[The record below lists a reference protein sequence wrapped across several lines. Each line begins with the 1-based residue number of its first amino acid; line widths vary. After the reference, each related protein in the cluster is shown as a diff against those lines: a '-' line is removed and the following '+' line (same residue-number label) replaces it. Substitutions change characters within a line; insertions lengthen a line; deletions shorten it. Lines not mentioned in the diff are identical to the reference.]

1 MIILLYVLIGLSVVA
16 FYVYYQQQNHKKTI
30 GGPISKPKI
39 LWLGYAIFNYFIFSI
54 WQYVQLPME
63 HAFRPIFMVL
73 LGLFYGRFVVQAI
86 LMFWLKKWQPP
97 MGMAYNL
104 LCISIL
110 SVLLMKF
117 FKTNSIEMIAD
128 NYIKLLLYI
137 IGILLTLAMDT
148 YYAYSFFKIVG
159 RETMGAQAIWYAS
172 DEDPQFIRINR
183 ITKYLNFFFY
193 VFTLCI
199 IILYSI

>member
-1 MIILLYVLIGLSVVA
+1 
-16 FYVYYQQQNHKKTI
+16 
-30 GGPISKPKI
+30 KPKI

-54 WQYVQLPME
+54 WQYVQLPIS
-63 HAFRPIFMVL
+63 HVFRPLFMVL
-73 LGLFYGRFVVQAI
+73 LGFFYGRFVVQAI

-104 LCISIL
+104 LCISVL
-110 SVLLMKF
+110 SLFIMKI
-117 FKTNSIEMIAD
+117 FKTNSIEIIVD
-128 NYIKLLLYI
+128 HSVKLLFYI
-137 IGILLTLAMDT
+137 IGILLTLVTDT

-172 DEDPQFIRINR
+172 DEDPQFRRINR
-183 ITKYLNFFFY
+183 ITKYLNCFFY
-193 VFTLCI
+193 TLTFYI

>member
-1 MIILLYVLIGLSVVA
+1 MILLLYLLIALSIFA
-16 FYVYYQQQNHKKTI
+16 FYGYYRQQNHKKTI

-54 WQYVQLPME
+54 WQYVQLPQG
-63 HAFRPIFMVL
+63 HVLRPIFMVL

-86 LMFWLKKWQPP
+86 LMFGFKKWQPP

-110 SVLLMKF
+110 SMILVNF
-117 FKTNSIEMIAD
+117 FKTNSMEIIVN
-128 NYIKLLLYI
+128 NYMKLLIYI
-137 IGILLTLAMDT
+137 IGILLTLVTDT

-172 DEDPQFIRINR
+172 DEDPQFKRINR

-193 VFTLCI
+193 TITICI
-199 IILYSI
+199 IILYSF